1 MEIVDK
7 QGYRSEG
14 RGVNESD
21 NMYRIVVQGVT
32 QRELFELESWVARQN
47 AKVEPGNIHQRLK
60 CEIAEDLSE
69 IESHSQFIQR
79 KSVRVRELV
88 RRLSH
93 V

>member
-7 QGYRSEG
+7 QGYRAEG

-21 NMYRIVVQGVT
+21 NMYRVVVQGVT
-32 QRELFELESWVARQN
+32 QRELFELEAWVFRKN
-47 AKVEPGNIHQRLK
+47 ADSELGSIHQQIK

-79 KSVRVRELV
+79 KSVRVLELV

>member
-1 MEIVDK
+1 MEIHEK

-21 NMYRIVVQGVT
+21 NMYRVVLQGVT
-32 QRELFELESWVARQN
+32 QRELFALEAWVARQN
-47 AKVEPGNIHQRLK
+47 TEVEPGNIHQQLK

>member
-21 NMYRIVVQGVT
+21 NMYRVVVQGVT
-32 QRELFELESWVARQN
+32 QRELFELESWVAQQN
-47 AKVEPGNIHQRLK
+47 AKVEPGKIHQQLK

-69 IESHSQFIQR
+69 IESHGQFIQR